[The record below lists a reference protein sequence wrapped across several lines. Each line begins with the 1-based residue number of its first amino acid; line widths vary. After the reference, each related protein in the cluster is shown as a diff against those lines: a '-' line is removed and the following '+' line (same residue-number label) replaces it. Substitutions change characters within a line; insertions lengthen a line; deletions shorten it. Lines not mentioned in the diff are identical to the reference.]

1 MIDERII
8 ELLSERLV
16 NRVEQANTYVL
27 EQIGKSIKKV
37 GTLKPTQ
44 AQQLGEILKYGGN
57 YDKIVKELAKITK
70 LNIKDIYE
78 IFEEVAKRDYDF
90 AEQFYNYR
98 GKKYIPYDENTA
110 LRNQVN
116 ALSTITANEYKN
128 MANTLAFAK
137 VVNGK
142 TIYTT
147 LAKTYQ
153 DTIDQAILSVSQGKD
168 TFDKE
173 MSRVIKDLSNS
184 GIRVVDY
191 ASGYSRRLD
200 SSVRMNI
207 MGGLRDLHNNIQ
219 QEIGKEFDSDGV
231 EISVH
236 YNPAPDHEDV
246 QGHQFSNEEFNKFQD
261 NKDCHDY
268 KGKIFLSEYKEGY
281 ERRAISEYNCYHYT
295 FSIVLGASKPLYS
308 DKELNEINK
317 NNHKGFK
324 FDGKHYTNY
333 EGTQLQRRIE
343 TEVRKTK
350 DEQIMAK
357 ASLPNAKQEDLPKI
371 KETITNSQKK
381 ITQLTRKYRE
391 LSEASG
397 LPTKMQRM
405 KVSGYRRTRV

>member
-153 DTIDQAILSVSQGKD
+153 DTIDQAILSVAQGKD

-246 QGHQFSNEEFNKFQD
+246 QGHQFSNEEFYKFQN

-268 KGKIFLSEYKEGY
+268 KGKLYTADFEGHD
-281 ERRAISEYNCYHYT
+281 RRAISEYNCYHYT

-308 DKELNEINK
+308 DKELNEIIN

-343 TEVRKTK
+343 TEIRKTK
-350 DEQIMAK
+350 DTQIMAK
-357 ASLPNAKQEDLPKI
+357 ASGNMSLV
-371 KETITNSQKK
+371 KESQAR
-381 ITQLTRKYRE
+381 ITQLTRKYRK

-405 KVSGYRRTRV
+405 KVSGYRRTKV